1 MFVAP
6 IVYALFRVVPVY
18 GITLFVVAFGGADR
32 ARLWAESA
40 ITTSA
45 HLTLCGWVDGELD
58 SVIFH
63 ETAQEERGRKQFLG
77 IELPLHRPICGR
89 PVRADVLL
97 KRDHLCGP

>member
-58 SVIFH
+58 SVILH
-63 ETAQEERGRKQFLG
+63 KTTQEKRGRKQFLG
-77 IELPLHRPICGR
+77 IELPLYR
-89 PVRADVLL
+89 PV
-97 KRDHLCGP
+97 C